1 MHNLLYG
8 TKRHIC
14 RIIIALSVAFIVN
27 QYYSFSSQW
36 WLPLATFFVMLTY
49 TGSAIY
55 QGILWYVCFLIVIWI
70 VSYLF
75 GATELIQVRSYDV
88 TLGALIGIMTNVLI
102 FPDRVDVSFRQSVSF
117 IMKYYISYLRAIVH
131 LLLTQQQQAAE
142 TEKILL
148 EKALQR
154 LPTWVYETGFD
165 FTLQKGYRYFV
176 MKISEVS
183 EILFSIHHLARYPFP
198 NELLEVIKIPLLES
212 LKKIEQF
219 FESLIQVLNLKNVIG
234 ETFDFYQD
242 IEMMESHF
250 KKKVPLNLDII
261 DVSKEYVYLIEFIY
275 NMRELHAILI
285 KMAEALREDNI

>member
-1 MHNLLYG
+1 
-8 TKRHIC
+8 
-14 RIIIALSVAFIVN
+14 
-27 QYYSFSSQW
+27 
-36 WLPLATFFVMLTY
+36 MLTY

-88 TLGALIGIMTNVLI
+88 TLGALIGIVTNVLI

-117 IMKYYISYLRAIVH
+117 IIKYYKSYLRAIVH
-131 LLLTQQQQAAE
+131 LLLTQQQAAE

-148 EKALQR
+148 EKALKR

-219 FESLIQVLNLKNVIG
+219 FESLIHVLNLKNVIG
-234 ETFDFYQD
+234 EPFDFYQD
-242 IEMMESHF
+242 IEMMESNF

-285 KMAEALREDNI
+285 KMAESLREENI